1 MIVHDLKVNGNG
13 IFYYL
18 NQDKPLYDGMDIK
31 PIENMFYLKYG
42 LRQIPQ
48 SILYLFN
55 NVIDDDNMKSLAE
68 MINDLYFDK
77 WDNLYQMMVTNFD
90 NQLNDYN
97 LTVTETISD
106 DGSTTGEHNTLY
118 NKSDTEQVTG
128 YNDDIFTDDNKKIT
142 DDTTIGTTSN
152 TNTNVRQVTKNTSGY
167 TKDKTIVLNQQL
179 NYLKHNLIYD
189 IIFTDVSQIIG
200 NLIY

>member
-13 IFYYL
+13 IMYYL
-18 NQDKPLYDGMDIK
+18 NQDRPLYNGMETK
-31 PIENMFYLKYG
+31 PIENMFYLKFG
-42 LRQIPQ
+42 LRKIPQ

-55 NVIDDDNMKSLAE
+55 GVIDDDNMKSLAK

-77 WDNLYQMMVTNFD
+77 WNNLYQMMVTNFD

-128 YNDDIFTDDNKKIT
+128 YNDNMFTDDNKKIT
-142 DDTTIGTTSN
+142 DDTTTGTTSN
-152 TNTNVRQVTKNTSGY
+152 VNTNVRQVTKNTSGY
-167 TKDKTIVLNQQL
+167 TKDKTTVLNQQL
-179 NYLKHNLIYD
+179 EYLKHNLIYD
-189 IIFTDVSQIIG
+189 IIFIDVGQIVG

>member
-13 IFYYL
+13 IIYYL
-18 NQDKPLYDGMDIK
+18 NKDRPLYNGMETK

-42 LRQIPQ
+42 SRQIPQ

-55 NVIDDDNMKSLAE
+55 DVIDDDNMKSLAE

-128 YNDDIFTDDNKKIT
+128 YNDDMFTDDNKKIT
-142 DDTTIGTTSN
+142 DDTTTGTTSN

-179 NYLKHNLIYD
+179 EYLKHNLIYD
-189 IIFTDVSQIIG
+189 IIFIDVGQIVG